1 MFDIGWQ
8 ELFIVAVITI
18 LVVGPKELPR
28 VLKTVV
34 AGVRKVRGLANDF
47 QRGIDE
53 LARETEL
60 DDIRKD
66 LEKAADI
73 DLDLERELEETI
85 DPTGDLTN
93 TMHELESELES
104 TGVEDEP
111 PAIADQTIQ
120 DKVVDAPVSNSDA
133 PKSVTSG

>member
-8 ELFIVAVITI
+8 ELFLVAVITI
-18 LVVGPKELPR
+18 LVVGPKELPH

-34 AGVRKVRGLANDF
+34 GGVRKVRSLANDF
-47 QRGIDE
+47 QLSIDE

-66 LEKAADI
+66 LESAADV
-73 DLDLERELEETI
+73 DLERELEETV
-85 DPTGDLTN
+85 DLTGDLAN
-93 TMHELESELES
+93 SMHELESELES
-104 TGVEDEP
+104 TGVEDGF
-111 PAIADQTIQ
+111 PAITDQTTPKKEI
-120 DKVVDAPVSNSDA
+120 DSPALISSDT

>member
-8 ELFIVAVITI
+8 ELFLVAVITI

-60 DDIRKD
+60 NDIRKD

-73 DLDLERELEETI
+73 DLERELEETI
-85 DPTGDLTN
+85 GPTGDLTN
-93 TMHELESELES
+93 RMHELESELES
-104 TGVEDEP
+104 TGVEVES

-120 DKVVDAPVSNSDA
+120 DEVADTPVSDSDA

>member
-8 ELFIVAVITI
+8 ELFLVAVITI

-60 DDIRKD
+60 DDIRKN
-66 LEKAADI
+66 LESAVDV
-73 DLDLERELEETI
+73 DLERELEETI
-85 DPTGDLTN
+85 DPTGDITN
-93 TMHELESELES
+93 TMHELENELAS
-104 TGVEDEP
+104 TGVENEP
-111 PAIADQTIQ
+111 PAIADETKQENA
-120 DKVVDAPVSNSDA
+120 VDTSVPDSDA

>member
-8 ELFIVAVITI
+8 ELFLVAVITI
-18 LVVGPKELPR
+18 LVVGPKELPH

-34 AGVRKVRGLANDF
+34 GGVRKVRSLANDF
-47 QRGIDE
+47 QLSIDE

-66 LEKAADI
+66 LESAADV
-73 DLDLERELEETI
+73 DL
-85 DPTGDLTN
+85 TGDLAN
-93 TMHELESELES
+93 SMHELESELES
-104 TGVEDEP
+104 TGVEDGF
-111 PAIADQTIQ
+111 PAITDQTTPKKEI
-120 DKVVDAPVSNSDA
+120 DSPALISSDT

>member
-8 ELFIVAVITI
+8 ELFLVAVITI

-28 VLKTVV
+28 VLNTVV
-34 AGVRKVRGLANDF
+34 GSVRKVRRLANDF

-66 LEKAADI
+66 LERAADVNF
-73 DLDLERELEETI
+73 ERELEETN
-85 DPTGDLTN
+85 DLTDDLAN
-93 TMHELESELES
+93 TMQELEIELES
-104 TGVEDEP
+104 TGVEDKSS
-111 PAIADQTIQ
+111 AIMDQTAPEN
-120 DKVVDAPVSNSDA
+120 VVDTPSPEPSD
-133 PKSVTSG
+133 PLKSVTSGW

>member
-8 ELFIVAVITI
+8 ELFLVAVITI
-18 LVVGPKELPR
+18 LVVGPKELPH

-34 AGVRKVRGLANDF
+34 GGVRKVRRLANDF
-47 QRGIDE
+47 QLGIDE

-66 LEKAADI
+66 LESAADV
-73 DLDLERELEETI
+73 DLERELEETV
-85 DPTGDLTN
+85 DLTGDLAN
-93 TMHELESELES
+93 SMHELESELES
-104 TGVEDEP
+104 TGVEDGS
-111 PAIADQTIQ
+111 PAITDQTTPKKEI
-120 DKVVDAPVSNSDA
+120 DSPTLISSDT

>member
-8 ELFIVAVITI
+8 ELFLVAVITI

-34 AGVRKVRGLANDF
+34 AGVRKMRGLANDF

-66 LEKAADI
+66 LEKAANI
-73 DLDLERELEETI
+73 DLERELEETI
-85 DPTGDLTN
+85 DPTGNLTN
-93 TMHELESELES
+93 TMHELES
-104 TGVEDEP
+104 TGVEDEA

>member
-8 ELFIVAVITI
+8 ELFLVAVITI

-66 LEKAADI
+66 LEKAAAI
-73 DLDLERELEETI
+73 DLERELEETI

-104 TGVEDEP
+104 TGVEDES

-120 DKVVDAPVSNSDA
+120 DEVADTPVSDSDA

>member
-8 ELFIVAVITI
+8 ELFLVAVITI

-60 DDIRKD
+60 DDIRKN

-73 DLDLERELEETI
+73 DLERELEETI
-85 DPTGDLTN
+85 DPTGNLTN
-93 TMHELESELES
+93 TMHELES
-104 TGVEDEP
+104 TGVEDEA

>member
-8 ELFIVAVITI
+8 ELFLVAVITI

-73 DLDLERELEETI
+73 DLERELEETI
-85 DPTGDLTN
+85 DPTGDLTD

-104 TGVEDEP
+104 TGLEDEP
-111 PAIADQTIQ
+111 LAIADQTIQ

>member
-8 ELFIVAVITI
+8 ELFLVAVITI

-73 DLDLERELEETI
+73 DLERELEETI

-93 TMHELESELES
+93 TMHEHESELES

>member
-66 LEKAADI
+66 LEKAAHI
-73 DLDLERELEETI
+73 DLERELEETV
-85 DPTGDLTN
+85 DPSGGLTN
-93 TMHELESELES
+93 TTHELESELES
-104 TGVEDEP
+104 TGLEDEP
-111 PAIADQTIQ
+111 PLIADQTIQ
-120 DKVVDAPVSNSDA
+120 HKVVDAPVSNSDA
-133 PKSVTSG
+133 PKKVTSG